1 MTAPLEGVFALIFRS
16 TGKYVYMEV
25 QNGSTDTTYTLPRG
39 SYQLICQA
47 QGTDEVEVWLT
58 PDPPATLQ
66 RTTITKGTQKIIPIT
81 SLGGHA
87 PAGDHKPAT
96 KRGRIKRHHL
106 LDLGDSNPRAGKTIT
121 QQGVAA

>member
-16 TGKYVYMEV
+16 TGKYAYMEV

-66 RTTITKGTQKIIPIT
+66 RTTITKGRQKIIPIT
-81 SLGGHA
+81 SLGGTLLQ
-87 PAGDHKPAT
+87 AT
-96 KRGRIKRHHL
+96 T
-106 LDLGDSNPRAGKTIT
+106 NPRPNAGGSRDTICSIWVI
-121 QQGVAA
+121 QIPELEKQ